1 MKNNKSFIK
10 TYKWILLVTML
21 LVLVGFIVIYF
32 IFKGKGL
39 IPAGINLERR
49 DWLAFVGGYLSF
61 AGTLCVSVISILQTD
76 YHNRKESESEKKQRE
91 EAISPRFSLSLN
103 GVLIDKNSFSIII
116 QNIGNYPITS
126 VIVNNTLF
134 ADSLKSNESKLVN
147 FSYKDIDNHIK
158 LSGSEFEKDSSG
170 YTKDIVINYDDID
183 GHMWFQVFKLKNF
196 EGVLYYSFE
205 YKEKVI

>member
-1 MKNNKSFIK
+1 MKNHKSFIK
-10 TYKWILLVTML
+10 TYKWILLATML
-21 LVLVGFIVIYF
+21 LVIVGFIVIYF

-39 IPAGINLERR
+39 IPEGINLERR

-76 YHNRKESESEKKQRE
+76 YYNRKESESEKKQRE
-91 EAISPRFSLSLN
+91 ETITPRFSLSLN
-103 GVLIDKNSFSIII
+103 GVSDDNNSFSVMI

-134 ADSLKSNESKLVN
+134 ADSLKSNESKLIN

-158 LSGSEFEKDSSG
+158 LLESEFEKDGSG
-170 YTKDIVINYDDID
+170 YAKDIVINYDDID
-183 GHMWFQVFKLKNF
+183 GHMWFQIFELKTF

-205 YKEKVI
+205 HKEKII